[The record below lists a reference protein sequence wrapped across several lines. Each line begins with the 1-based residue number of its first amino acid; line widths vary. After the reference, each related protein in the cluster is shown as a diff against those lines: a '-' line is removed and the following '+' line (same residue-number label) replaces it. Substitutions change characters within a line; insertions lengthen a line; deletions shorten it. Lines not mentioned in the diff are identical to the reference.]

1 MLNGLFS
8 GSPGDLSRWNPW
20 GLGLMALGVALALLA
35 DKLAGGRFGKSA
47 ALRLGG
53 LAVVILGAL
62 VTMKILF

>member
-1 MLNGLFS
+1 
-8 GSPGDLSRWNPW
+8 
-20 GLGLMALGVALALLA
+20 MALGVALALLA

-53 LAVVILGAL
+53 LAAVILGAL